1 MVHPVGMLR
10 WLYLGRLI
18 LATGVFVGM
27 VLAWQ
32 DAAQSSA
39 LIATLSFLATLGFT
53 GLSFWYTEIARRPAG
68 TNFLYSQVIFDA
80 LLVTAIVHITIDGM
94 TSSFAPAYILVIAA
108 GALLLPLSGG
118 ILIAALASILYFAD
132 LIWFHVPEA
141 AATVNTVRL
150 VFWSMPRP
158 LAAALAQIA
167 LFATVAVVVGALGDR
182 LRRTGHALGA
192 VESELRQLRLET
204 DDILGAIDT
213 GLVTVDDTGKL
224 MYMNGAAEIVLGVS
238 ALSWLNQPVLD
249 ELERRAPG
257 LGTVIRRTATTR
269 QPVRRYEIRM
279 RNGAEERVLGV
290 RTTLLERAD
299 TPWVTA
305 VFQDITDS
313 RQIEDLVRRTERLQA
328 VAELGASL
336 AHEIKNPLAS
346 IRSAV
351 EQLGGNS
358 LRNEHD
364 KQILSR
370 LVMTESDRVSRLL
383 SEFMEFSRVEVRR
396 RSEVDISKVTA
407 DAIRLVAQHPDAMGG
422 AQIDYTPP
430 KESILVDGDPDLLHR
445 AVFNLVL
452 NAVQHSGDGGK
463 VNVELTRVSRREVPA
478 SVQAAA
484 SVKLLVRDS
493 GPGIPE
499 EEIPRIFDPF
509 FTTREGGTGLG
520 LAMVH
525 RAVEAHEGTIL
536 VDGHEGSGAQFTV
549 YLPKQGRR
557 NS

>member
-27 VLAWQ
+27 ALVWQ
-32 DAAQSSA
+32 EAVQSDT
-39 LIATLSFLATLGFT
+39 LIATLALLATIGFT
-53 GLSFWYTEIARRPAG
+53 GLSFWYTDLMGRPAG

-80 LLVTAIVHITIDGM
+80 LLVTSIVHITAGM
-94 TSSFAPAYILVIAA
+94 NSSFAPAYILVIAA
-108 GALLLPLSGG
+108 GALLLPFSGG

-132 LIWFHVPEA
+132 LIWFHVPAVA
-141 AATVNTVRL
+141 AADTVRL
-150 VFWSMPRP
+150 LLWEVPRP
-158 LAAALAQIA
+158 LAAALAQIV

-182 LRRTGHALGA
+182 LRQTGHALGE

-224 MYMNGAAEIVLGVS
+224 MYMNGAAEAVLGVNGGI
-238 ALSWLNQPVLD
+238 WLNQSITE

-279 RNGAEERVLGV
+279 RNGVEERVLGV
-290 RTTLLERAD
+290 RTTLLERGG

-313 RQIEDLVRRTERLQA
+313 RQIEDLLRRTERLQA

-351 EQLGGNS
+351 EQLASPQLKNEKDKTI
-358 LRNEHD
+358 LRG
-364 KQILSR
+364 
-370 LVMTESDRVSRLL
+370 LVVTESDRVSRLL

-396 RSEVDISKVTA
+396 RSEVDISKLTA

-422 AQIDYTPP
+422 AQIDYKPP
-430 KESILVDGDPDLLHR
+430 TESIVVDGDPDLLHR

-452 NAVQHSGDGGK
+452 NAVQHSGDGGR
-463 VNVELTRVSRREVPA
+463 VRVEVSGVTKRDVPA
-478 SVQAAA
+478 SVQSSA
-484 SVKLLVRDS
+484 SVKLLVSDS

-499 EEIPRIFDPF
+499 DEIPRIFDPF

-536 VDGHEGSGAQFTV
+536 VDGHEGRGAQFTV
-549 YLPKQGRR
+549 YLPKQAGRR
-557 NS
+557 SS